1 MVWGTFTIQHIISL
15 AAIVLFAVSLY
26 FILKRIPD
34 RAKTAVLFAV
44 SLFGVAAVIYDLLR
58 WGQPLLYLPLHLCSL
73 NALLIPIAVLT
84 KNKVLSH
91 LTLVWSLGAALV
103 LVVNTGQAHYEMFS
117 EAFWVFYICHT
128 VDVTVPALLFLSK
141 LVKFDIKKAPAVIG
155 TTMAAY
161 TGVHFTN
168 LAINK
173 HLLES
178 ASMVSAYSRARKIP
192 QVNYMYSLGDEGN
205 AVFALFRRVIPLDYW
220 HMYLIAPI
228 IAGFLFAVHFIIKL
242 KNKKP
247 ANKEETL

>member
-1 MVWGTFTIQHIISL
+1 MVWGTFTIQHILSL
-15 AAIVLFAVSLY
+15 AAIALFAVSLY
-26 FILKRIPD
+26 FILKRLSD
-34 RAKTAVLFAV
+34 KAKTWVLFAV
-44 SLFGVAAVIYDLLR
+44 SLMGVAAVIYDLVR

-73 NALLIPIAVLT
+73 NALLIPVAVLT

-91 LTLVWSLGAALV
+91 LTLVWSLGAMLV

-117 EAFWVFYICHT
+117 EAFWVFVLCHT
-128 VDVTVPALLFLSK
+128 VDVTVPALLFLSG

-161 TGVHFTN
+161 TGVHFAN

-173 HLLES
+173 YLLES
-178 ASMVSAYSRARKIP
+178 TAAVSTFARIRKVP

-205 AVFALFRRVIPLDYW
+205 AVFAMFRKIIPLDYW

-228 IAGFLFAVHFIIKL
+228 IAGFLFAIHFAIKA
-242 KNKKP
+242 KNKK
-247 ANKEETL
+247 NKS